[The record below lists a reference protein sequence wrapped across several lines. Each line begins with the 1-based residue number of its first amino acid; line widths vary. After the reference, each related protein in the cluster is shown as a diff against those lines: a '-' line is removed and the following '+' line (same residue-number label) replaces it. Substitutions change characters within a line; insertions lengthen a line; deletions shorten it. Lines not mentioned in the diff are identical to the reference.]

1 MNQIDR
7 KYMKNI
13 TELPFSGYKFVVH
26 YAEILTQEIAEFPH
40 HHLQYEIYYVLDGQ
54 LTVKI
59 ADTVHQISEGHA
71 CILARD
77 VKHHVYYEPA
87 DPKRYYACIFD
98 VVRCDQLSM
107 NGPDGVNEY
116 SDIRQALDAV
126 DRIGF
131 QMMTETARSRDLVAR
146 WAREVEE
153 RQLGWNTQAVMLCYQ
168 FVVMSLRQIN
178 TASVRDREFSGK
190 SNLALA
196 VTMYIH
202 EHYPENITVE
212 SVAKALNVSPRH
224 INRIYKTEYS
234 TTFLKNANLLR
245 IAYAKNY
252 LCTTDYPIEEIAERV
267 GFTSSGTLYKLFQQY
282 EGLSPLQ
289 YREQHR
295 LSTIPDGEE
304 TTQED

>member
-1 MNQIDR
+1 MKQIDR

-13 TELPFSGYKFVVH
+13 TEITFSGYKFAVH

-40 HHLQYEIYYVLDGQ
+40 HHLQYELYYVLNGQ
-54 LTVKI
+54 LTIKI
-59 ADTVHQISEGHA
+59 ADTVHQIPEGYA
-71 CILARD
+71 CLLARD
-77 VKHHVYYEPA
+77 VKHHVYYEP
-87 DPKRYYACIFD
+87 DNPKRYYACIFD
-98 VVRCDQLSM
+98 LVRCDQQSM
-107 NGPDGVNEY
+107 NGPDGAYEY

-131 QMMTETARSRDLVAR
+131 QILRETTRSRDLVAC
-146 WAREVEE
+146 WAREIEE
-153 RQLGWNTQAVMLCYQ
+153 RKLGWNTQMVMLCYQ
-168 FVVMSLRQIN
+168 IIMMSLRQIN
-178 TASVRDREFSGK
+178 AAPVRDQKFSGK
-190 SNLALA
+190 DNLPLA

-212 SVAKALNVSPRH
+212 SAAKALNVSPRH
-224 INRIYKTEYS
+224 INRKYKAEYS

-252 LCTTDYPIEEIAERV
+252 LCATDYPIEEISERI
-267 GFTSSGTLYKLFQQY
+267 GFTSPSTLYKLFQQY

-295 LSTIPDGEE
+295 LAAIADEE
-304 TTQED
+304 ATTQEE